1 MRAVLPY
8 DAPPSIRAIIAEADP
23 AVVEIVRLD
32 EADREGLL
40 RELGSAEV
48 LLHVLAPVTAA
59 LMQAAPRLRL
69 VHKVGI
75 GVDAIDLAHARASG
89 IAVCN
94 MPGSNTA
101 AVAELALGL
110 MLACLRRIVPM
121 AGDVRAGG
129 GWPARPELV
138 DGAGEIGQRCVGLV
152 GYGAV
157 ARRLAAVLRALGA
170 RVIAHSRGHGVRPLA
185 SDVGSSLSPS
195 ETRGQ
200 TPSSLT
206 PPCDVEPVTL
216 DRLLAEADIVSLHVP
231 LTDETRGLLSR
242 ERIRRMKPGAIVVNT
257 ARGPLIDEAALA
269 EALERRHIAAAGL
282 DVLADE
288 PPRPGYPLLAS
299 PYVIATPHIAWLT
312 DGTWRRSIGAI
323 VENCRRL
330 AAGEP
335 LLNRVV

>member
-8 DAPPSIRAIIAEADP
+8 DAPPSICAIVAGADP

-32 EADREGLL
+32 EADREGLM
-40 RELGSAEV
+40 RELDSAEV

-69 VHKVGI
+69 VHKIGI
-75 GVDAIDLAHARASG
+75 GVDAIDLAHAKANG

-94 MPGSNTA
+94 MPGTNTA

-110 MLACLRRIVPM
+110 MLACLRRMVPI
-121 AGDVRAGG
+121 ANDVRADA
-129 GWPARPELV
+129 GWPARAALI

-157 ARRLAAVLRALGA
+157 ARRLSAVLRALGA
-170 RVIAHSRGHGVRPLA
+170 RVIVHSPRTTDAHVELVPL
-185 SDVGSSLSPS
+185 
-195 ETRGQ
+195 E
-200 TPSSLT
+200 
-206 PPCDVEPVTL
+206 
-216 DRLLAEADIVSLHVP
+216 RLLAEADIVSLHVP
-231 LTDETRGLLSR
+231 LTGETRALLSR
-242 ERIRRMKPGAIVVNT
+242 ERIARMKPGAIVVNT

-288 PPRPGYPLLAS
+288 PPRPGHPLLAS
-299 PYVIATPHIAWLT
+299 PHVVATPHIAWLT
-312 DGTWRRSIGAI
+312 DGTWRRSIGVI

>member
-8 DAPPSIRAIIAEADP
+8 DAPPSIRAVVAEADP

-32 EADREGLL
+32 EADRQGLL

-59 LMQAAPRLRL
+59 LMRAAPRLRL
-69 VHKVGI
+69 VHKIGV
-75 GVDAIDLAHARASG
+75 GVDAIDLAHAEANG

-94 MPGSNTA
+94 MPGTNTA

-110 MLACLRRIVPM
+110 MLACLRRIVPI
-121 AGDVRAGG
+121 AGGVRAGG
-129 GWPARPELV
+129 GSPARPELI

-170 RVIAHSRGHGVRPLA
+170 RVIAHSRDSGVSPLA
-185 SDVGSSLSPS
+185 SNAEALISPS
-195 ETRGQ
+195 DARGP
-200 TPSSLT
+200 TPPC
-206 PPCDVEPVTL
+206 PPCDVELVPL

-231 LTDETRGLLSR
+231 LTAETRGLLSR

-288 PPRPGYPLLAS
+288 PPRPGHPLLAS
-299 PYVIATPHIAWLT
+299 PHVVATPHIAWLT
-312 DGTWRRSIGAI
+312 DGTWRRSVAVIA
-323 VENCRRL
+323 ENCRRL